1 MSDYRDLAKYLSKG
15 FPQTPGS
22 QRDLHK
28 YQSDMGVFSWIA
40 ATH

>member
-22 QRDLHK
+22 REI
-28 YQSDMGVFSWIA
+28 YTSIR
-40 ATH
+40 AT